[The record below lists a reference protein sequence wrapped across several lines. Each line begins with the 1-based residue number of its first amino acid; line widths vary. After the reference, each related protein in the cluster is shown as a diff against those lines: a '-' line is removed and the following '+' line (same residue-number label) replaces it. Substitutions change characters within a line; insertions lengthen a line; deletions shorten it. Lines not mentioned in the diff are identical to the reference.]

1 MSFWRC
7 RWSDAG
13 GFVREELVLR
23 NVVVFGALC
32 AGIAGAASAE
42 TAPEI
47 LEPVFVYTDRAQS
60 DPGSYSVLDETEIA
74 STFADHPA
82 EILNLLPGVNIHT
95 NSGQEHL
102 VAIRS
107 PVLTGGAGQGSFL
120 ILENGVPVRSPA
132 FGNVNGLFEL
142 HHETAGAIEV
152 VRGPGSARYGSN
164 AVHGLINVIQAEPE
178 GVRALDLTASYSSLN
193 RYRGDLVAN
202 TETGLRA
209 ALSLQ
214 DEVGW
219 RDNTGLQQQKLTLT
233 STHYL
238 GGWRVEP
245 FLSVSNLNQET
256 AGFLQGDDAY
266 EDADFSTT
274 NANPEAYRDAYSA
287 RAHLRI
293 TGDLGNGELTV
304 IPFARTQEMEFNLH
318 FLPYPGI
325 EENGHDAGGVLLR
338 YDPLEQGNVDVRF
351 GLDTDLASGYL
362 VETQTGPFGFF
373 PGDSRFP
380 EGLHYDY
387 DVDTRMAAVWGEAE
401 LDLGRARIL
410 AGLRAETHHYDYS
423 TNIPSGINGRFNAA
437 PDRTDSFDLFTPKLG
452 VIYDA
457 TDRMSLYANYARG
470 ERAPQA
476 SDLYR
481 LQSLQVPGEVEV
493 ETLDSVEIGARGS
506 ALDGALVFDV
516 AAYWMEKE
524 NFFFRD
530 GDGLNVPFGATDHLG
545 LEIAFDWTLVED
557 VLSLSGHASWSDQTY
572 AFERIVGSAS
582 NSIQEGDPID
592 TAPEWLADLTLTW
605 IPTGALIASLSL
617 DHVGEYLTDP
627 GGTNDYPGHTVLSA
641 RTSYALGEDLE
652 AFLVVR
658 NLTDERYADR
668 ADFAFGNERYFP
680 GEPLNVT
687 VGVRA
692 RFE

>member
-1 MSFWRC
+1 M
-7 RWSDAG
+7 
-13 GFVREELVLR
+13 
-23 NVVVFGALC
+23 FGALC
-32 AGIAGAASAE
+32 AGVCGTASAE
-42 TAPEI
+42 PAPEI

-60 DPGSYSVLDETEIA
+60 DPGSYAVLDGAEIT

-82 EILNLLPGVNIHT
+82 EVLNLLPGVNIHT

-102 VAIRS
+102 IAIRS

-132 FGNVNGLFEL
+132 FGNVNSLFEL

-178 GVRALDLTASYSSLN
+178 GSRALDLTASYSSLN
-193 RYRGDLVAN
+193 RYRGDIVAN
-202 TETGLRA
+202 TPYGLRA

-233 STHYL
+233 STHSL
-238 GGWRVEP
+238 GSWQVEP

-266 EDADFSTT
+266 EDADFATT
-274 NANPEAYRDAYSA
+274 NANPEAYRDAFSA

-293 TGDLGNGELTV
+293 TGELGDGELTV
-304 IPFARTQEMEFNLH
+304 IPFARTQEMDFNLH

-325 EENGHDAGGVLLR
+325 EENGHDAAGLSLI
-338 YDPLEQGNVDVRF
+338 YDPRNDGAVDVRF
-351 GLDTDLASGYL
+351 GLDTDFASGYL
-362 VETQTGPFGFF
+362 IETQTGPFGFF

-380 EGLHYDY
+380 EGRHYDY
-387 DVDTRMAAVWGEAE
+387 DVDTRMAGLWGEVEWDIGA
-401 LDLGRARIL
+401 ARVL
-410 AGLRAETHHYDYS
+410 AGLRGETHHYDYS
-423 TNIPSGINGRFNAA
+423 TNIPAGTFGRFRVS
-437 PDRTDSFDLFTPKLG
+437 PDRTDSFDLLTPKLG
-452 VIYDA
+452 IIIDA
-457 TDRMSLYANYARG
+457 TDALSLYANYARG

-481 LQSLQVPGEVEV
+481 LQSLQVPGEVET
-493 ETLDSVEIGARGS
+493 ETLDSFEVGARGS
-506 ALDGALVFDV
+506 ALSGALVFDV
-516 AAYWMEKE
+516 AAYVAEKE

-530 GDGLNVPFGATDHLG
+530 GDGLNVPDGETEHMGIEA
-545 LEIAFDWTLVED
+545 AFDWQLMPD
-557 VLSLSGHASWSDQTY
+557 VLSLSGQVSWSDQNYT
-572 AFERIVGSAS
+572 FERIVGSAS
-582 NSIQEGDPID
+582 NSIREGDPID
-592 TAPEWLADLTLTW
+592 TAPEWLADLAVTW
-605 IPTGALIASLSL
+605 IPADRLETQLSL
-617 DHVGEYLTDP
+617 DHVGEYTTNP
-627 GGTNDYPGHTVLSA
+627 AGTQTYPGHTVLNA
-641 RTSYALGEDLE
+641 RASYVLRDSLE
-652 AFLVVR
+652 AFVIVR

-680 GEPLNVT
+680 GEPLNAT

>member
-1 MSFWRC
+1 MEQNGQTYV
-7 RWSDAG
+7 DENG
-13 GFVREELVLR
+13 VEQTIIVLCHSR
-23 NVVVFGALC
+23 RLDLSVVEVVG
-32 AGIAGAASAE
+32 
-42 TAPEI
+42 
-47 LEPVFVYTDRAQS
+47 DRYIG
-60 DPGSYSVLDETEIA
+60 DPGSVSILGEETVT

-82 EILNLLPGVNIHT
+82 EILNTLPGVNIHT

-102 VAIRS
+102 IAIRS

-120 ILENGVPVRSPA
+120 ILENGVPVRSSA

-178 GVRALDLTASYSSLN
+178 GERALDVTASYSSLN

-202 TETGLRA
+202 TAGGLRA

-219 RDNTGLQQQKLTLT
+219 RDNTGLQQQKLTL
-233 STHYL
+233 SGFHDL
-238 GGWRVEP
+238 GNWTVEP
-245 FLSVSNLNQET
+245 FLSVYNLNQET

-266 EDADFSTT
+266 EDEDFATT
-274 NANPEAYRDAYSA
+274 NANPEAFRDAFSA

-293 TGDLGNGELTV
+293 TGELGNGELTI

-325 EENGHDAGGVLLR
+325 EENGHDAVGAMLQYAPYTDGA
-338 YDPLEQGNVDVRF
+338 VDVRF
-351 GLDTDLASGYL
+351 GLDTDFASGFL

-380 EGLHYDY
+380 EGAHYDY
-387 DVDTRMAAVWGEAE
+387 DVDTRVAALWGEVEWA
-401 LDLGRARIL
+401 LTDTITTLF
-410 AGLRAETHHYDYS
+410 GLRAETHHYDYT
-423 TNIPSGINGRFNAA
+423 TNIPAGTFGRFQVS
-437 PDRTDSFDLFTPKLG
+437 PDRTDSFDLLTPKAG
-452 VIYDA
+452 IIWDVGDVSY
-457 TDRMSLYANYARG
+457 YANYARG

-493 ETLDSVEIGARGS
+493 ETLDSIEIGARG
-506 ALDGALVFDV
+506 GVFENRLVFDV
-516 AAYWMEKE
+516 AAYWQEKD

-530 GDGLNVPFGATDHLG
+530 SDGLNVPFGATEHSGIEVAFAWD
-545 LEIAFDWTLVED
+545 IAETLD
-557 VLSLSGHASWSDQTY
+557 ITGQLSWSDQDY
-572 AFERIVGSAS
+572 AFDRITGSAS
-582 NSIQEGDPID
+582 NTIRSGSPID
-592 TAPEWLADLTLTW
+592 TALEWLADATLSW
-605 IPTGALIASLSL
+605 APTDTLSASLTAEYI
-617 DHVGEYLTDP
+617 GEYVTNP
-627 GGTNDYPGHTVLSA
+627 AGTQDYPGHTVIHA
-641 RTSYALGEDLE
+641 RGAYELTDALE
-652 AFLVVR
+652 AFLIVR

-680 GEPLNVT
+680 GEPLNAT
-687 VGVRA
+687 VGIRA